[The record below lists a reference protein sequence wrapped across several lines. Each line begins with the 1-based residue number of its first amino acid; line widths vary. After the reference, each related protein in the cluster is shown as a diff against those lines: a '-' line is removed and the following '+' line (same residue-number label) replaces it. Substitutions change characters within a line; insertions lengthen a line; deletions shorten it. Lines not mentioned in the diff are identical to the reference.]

1 MKRLL
6 ATLSALAALT
16 FCALPAPAAEPI
28 AVVDGITVSAD
39 YDWTRFAGQN
49 VTLNVYNWGE
59 YISNGSDDS
68 IDVVDAFEKLTG
80 ISVNYTTFDSNESMY
95 AKLKSGAASYDVII
109 PSDYMVAKMIDE
121 EMLLPLNYE
130 NIPNFA
136 LIDEEYRNP
145 DYDPANAYTVPYM
158 LCTTGIIYN
167 TTMVSE
173 APTAWADLWDEQYAG
188 SILMFNNSRDAYA
201 IAAFKEGRS
210 VNPPT
215 TDEVDEVMEQ
225 LKAQKPLVQA
235 YVMDEIFDKMIGG
248 EAAVGV
254 YYSGDAITMIDDN
267 PDLAWVFPEEGSVL
281 SVDCMC
287 IPAASHQL
295 HVRGGRGRRQR
306 RVHRLHHPQLRRLGT
321 AGRGAEVQRDRLP
334 LGRDRRQRAGLYRP
348 ERGSEQRA
356 GRQVERDEELRRGR
370 QRLFVPAFAAGH
382 GPAGLLQH
390 LAQDAQKNAQY
401 VLTRKREKENT
412 MEDHSTYTEQ
422 ITLDEGDVDYRGLMR
437 PSALLRC
444 AEHMATAHA
453 WGLGMDK
460 AFYSARQ
467 MVYLVG
473 RQAFQFYRAPAMRE
487 TVTLTTYPEKT
498 RRGANKRVLVVRSLD
513 GEELARVDTRW
524 TLVDTCAGKIIRH
537 IPPEI
542 DQYWSDTV
550 DWELS
555 LQVPKAAELVSA
567 GSRRAAYSI
576 CDTNRHINNA
586 SYLDVACDALP
597 LEVIDQGPVRFAAIK
612 YHRQVPLGEEMELF
626 YGQAAGED
634 GAPGWYVTGRR
645 EGKAA
650 FELFCRF

>member
-1 MKRLL
+1 
-6 ATLSALAALT
+6 
-16 FCALPAPAAEPI
+16 
-28 AVVDGITVSAD
+28 
-39 YDWTRFAGQN
+39 
-49 VTLNVYNWGE
+49 
-59 YISNGSDDS
+59 
-68 IDVVDAFEKLTG
+68 
-80 ISVNYTTFDSNESMY
+80 
-95 AKLKSGAASYDVII
+95 
-109 PSDYMVAKMIDE
+109 
-121 EMLLPLNYE
+121 
-130 NIPNFA
+130 
-136 LIDEEYRNP
+136 
-145 DYDPANAYTVPYM
+145 
-158 LCTTGIIYN
+158 
-167 TTMVSE
+167 
-173 APTAWADLWDEQYAG
+173 
-188 SILMFNNSRDAYA
+188 
-201 IAAFKEGRS
+201 
-210 VNPPT
+210 
-215 TDEVDEVMEQ
+215 
-225 LKAQKPLVQA
+225 
-235 YVMDEIFDKMIGG
+235 
-248 EAAVGV
+248 
-254 YYSGDAITMIDDN
+254 
-267 PDLAWVFPEEGSVL
+267 
-281 SVDCMC
+281 
-287 IPAASHQL
+287 
-295 HVRGGRGRRQR
+295 
-306 RVHRLHHPQLRRLGT
+306 
-321 AGRGAEVQRDRLP
+321 
-334 LGRDRRQRAGLYRP
+334 
-348 ERGSEQRA
+348 
-356 GRQVERDEELRRGR
+356 
-370 QRLFVPAFAAGH
+370 
-382 GPAGLLQH
+382 
-390 LAQDAQKNAQY
+390 
-401 VLTRKREKENT
+401 

-498 RRGANKRVLVVRSLD
+498 HRGANKRVLVVRSLD

-586 SYLDVACDALP
+586 AYLDVACDALP